1 MQPVFRIRPHP
12 RGSAQDAH
20 PAAGS
25 RLPCGLASRLLSG
38 SAADRVRAAG
48 VGPRWGTGF
57 VSPPSRPSHSRLS
70 PPGGAGSTWFSDL
83 PSDGRD
89 PPLPAAPAF
98 WIVSPSQTH
107 WVPGASLG
115 LRQGTGPGSLLSIR
129 PFLSIWGSFS
139 RFSEFNGKEE
149 LQEGRNR
156 NPNMMM
162 YVLSLLIMCYE

>member
-89 PPLPAAPAF
+89 PRYLRLPRSGQCRLPRPTGSLARPWVYARERALVASSPFAPF
-98 WIVSPSQTH
+98 S
-107 WVPGASLG
+107 ASGDPFLG
-115 LRQGTGPGSLLSIR
+115 FLNSTEKKNYKMEGTGTPI
-129 PFLSIWGSFS
+129 
-139 RFSEFNGKEE
+139 
-149 LQEGRNR
+149 
-156 NPNMMM
+156 
-162 YVLSLLIMCYE
+162 